1 MNETIKTKAQELYP
15 VESKAECHVAFI
27 QGAELNNN
35 MGWKKIQKNENGYIT
50 EEQEEAMAKNVPFM
64 VFNDK
69 WHYYKCA
76 YDESSLDDVL
86 RTISWNSQEYSQW
99 YVVPK
104 VENVGLYGI
113 L

>member
-1 MNETIKTKAQELYP
+1 MN
-15 VESKAECHVAFI
+15 
-27 QGAELNNN
+27 
-35 MGWKKIQKNENGYIT
+35 WKKIEKNEKGFIT
-50 EEQEEAMAKNVPFM
+50 EEQEVEMAKNVPFV

-76 YDESSLDDVL
+76 YDESSLNEVL
-86 RTISWNSQEYSQW
+86 STISWNSQEYSQW
-99 YVVPK
+99 FVVPK